1 MNGFPA
7 HRRLTRAVQVG
18 GLTIGAAAPVSV
30 QSMTK
35 TNTAD
40 AVATLNQVCELAD
53 LGCDLVRC
61 AVPNRAAADALK
73 SIVDRSP
80 LPVVADLHFD
90 HHLALA
96 CIRAGAHG
104 VRVNPGNMRDREGL
118 RQVYAL
124 AARAG
129 AKVRIGV
136 NSGSIRPRQGLEVR
150 PDSLHEDT
158 AELMVRRALE
168 YCSDAEES
176 GLAAVV
182 ISLKASDVPT
192 TLAAYRLAAPRCDYP
207 FHVGVTA
214 AGPADVGVV
223 RSAVGIGALLAEGIG
238 DTIRVSLT
246 GPPHDE
252 VRTGLAI
259 LETLGLR
266 EPTGPHVVSCPTCAR
281 CEIDL
286 CALVEEVRHRLSGLP
301 AGLRIAVMG
310 CVVNGPGEAAEADL
324 GIAGG
329 RDFGYLF
336 RSGHKL
342 RKVAAAGLADALVAE
357 ACSMCEPP
365 DPPLPESSP

>member
-1 MNGFPA
+1 MSSPRAQRRRTRPA
-7 HRRLTRAVQVG
+7 HVG
-18 GLTIGAAAPVSV
+18 GLLIGAGAPVSV

-35 TNTAD
+35 TDTTDAD
-40 AVATLNQVCELAD
+40 ATLEQVGELAD

-61 AVPNRAAADALK
+61 AVPNRIAVQALK
-73 SIVDRSP
+73 SVVERSP
-80 LPVVADLHFD
+80 LPVVADVHFD
-90 HHLALA
+90 YRLALA

-118 RQVYAL
+118 REVYAL

-129 AKVRIGV
+129 VKVRIGV

-150 PDSLHEDT
+150 PDSLEEDT
-158 AELMVRRALE
+158 AELMVKQTLD
-168 YCSDAEES
+168 YCNDAEES
-176 GLAAVV
+176 GLANIV

-192 TLAAYRLAAPRCDYP
+192 TLAAYRLAASRCDYP

-238 DTIRVSLT
+238 DTVRVSLT

-252 VRTGLAI
+252 VHTGLAI
-259 LETLGLR
+259 LEALGLR
-266 EPTGPHVVSCPTCAR
+266 EPAGPRIISCPTCAR

-286 CALVEEVRHRLSGLP
+286 CALVDEVRRRVAGLR

-336 RSGHKL
+336 RNGHKL

-357 ACSMCEPP
+357 ACSMCAAPTPP
-365 DPPLPESSP
+365 EPESSP